1 MLGHWFQKIIQTFNG
16 TLQSNLKRFPITLFF
31 TIALTCYLCY
41 FVSNHDENKKLNWII
56 GYYLSVGTLLSLTL
70 HLWCEEMKRIIPKIA
85 VQAGMHLL
93 LILDAIYLYSYSY
106 EKSFTEIGIAHG
118 AGILAIGLSVFFLSF
133 FKEKNDIPSWN
144 FALSSIT
151 ACVTA
156 NVIGCIMSGGI
167 CFLILSVHKLFDLS
181 IDSTCYLYVVILCNV
196 CLSMFLFLGL
206 LPQKQEKHNTRPLQH
221 SFFNGVIHYLFLPL
235 TGGYLI
241 VLYIYA
247 LRILINWELPIG
259 WVSWLVITL
268 MTGCIVIEFGLY
280 PSRMAQQKRTD
291 NLIARWLP
299 LFVLPLLFLMT
310 IGIIRRFNDYG
321 VTINRLYLITLN
333 IWCYFV
339 CITLIIIKAKRI
351 SWIPISFSLVFLLT
365 SVLPVNYASITRQI
379 IQKEVNQTIIHQNPM
394 QNLPLSQEQYNQWL
408 KTFSPEQAR
417 QINEKFIYL
426 YEWFGK
432 ESICQWIDEDVS
444 LYMLRTEFEDR
455 QENQSTVSYS
465 GTIASEATIS
475 VPDGDQRFQS
485 IHRYQIIYHKG
496 QDKIIA
502 VSLTQDN
509 DTVYIDQQTIES
521 LSQRKKGEMPP
532 TQLNCN
538 SSQKVFLLTSFSIEK
553 TEENIEVSIDGYLF
567 SK

>member
-181 IDSTCYLYVVILCNV
+181 IDSTCYLYIVILCNV

-221 SFFNGVIHYLFLPL
+221 SFLNGVIHYLFLPL

-299 LFVLPLLFLMT
+299 LFVLPLLLLMT

-339 CITLIIIKAKRI
+339 CIILIIIKAKRI

-365 SVLPVNYASITRQI
+365 SVLPVNYANITRQI
-379 IQKEVNQTIIHQNPM
+379 IQKEVNQTIIHQKPM

-444 LYMLRTEFEDR
+444 LYMLRTEFEDK
-455 QENQSTVSYS
+455 QENQTTVSYS

-475 VPDGDQRFQS
+475 IPDGYQKLQS
-485 IHRYQIIYHKG
+485 IHRYQIIDHKG

>member
-181 IDSTCYLYVVILCNV
+181 IDSTCYLYIVILCNV

-221 SFFNGVIHYLFLPL
+221 SFLNGVIHYLFLPL

-379 IQKEVNQTIIHQNPM
+379 IQKEVNQTIIHQKPM

-432 ESICQWIDEDVS
+432 ESICQWIDEDAS
-444 LYMLRTEFEDR
+444 LYMLRTEFEDK
-455 QENQSTVSYS
+455 QENQPTVSYS

-475 VPDGDQRFQS
+475 IPDGYQKLQS
-485 IHRYQIIYHKG
+485 IHRYQIIDHKG

-502 VSLTQDN
+502 VPLTQDN

-532 TQLNCN
+532 TQLDCN

>member
-221 SFFNGVIHYLFLPL
+221 PFLNGVIHYLFLPL

-394 QNLPLSQEQYNQWL
+394 QNLPLSQEQYNQWM

-475 VPDGDQRFQS
+475 VPDGYQKLQS
-485 IHRYQIIYHKG
+485 IHRYQIIDHKG

>member
-70 HLWCEEMKRIIPKIA
+70 HLWCEEMKRIIPPIA

-221 SFFNGVIHYLFLPL
+221 SFLNGVIHYLFLPL

-299 LFVLPLLFLMT
+299 LFVLPLLLLMT

-379 IQKEVNQTIIHQNPM
+379 IQKEVNQTIIRQKPM
-394 QNLPLSQEQYNQWL
+394 LNLPLSQEQYNQWL

-432 ESICQWIDEDVS
+432 ESICQWIDEDAS
-444 LYMLRTEFEDR
+444 LYMLRTEFEDK
-455 QENQSTVSYS
+455 QGNQPTVSYS
-465 GTIASEATIS
+465 GTIASEAAIS
-475 VPDGDQRFQS
+475 IPDGYQKLQS
-485 IHRYQIIYHKG
+485 IHRYQIIDHKE

-502 VSLTQDN
+502 VPLTQDN

-538 SSQKVFLLTSFSIEK
+538 SSQKFFLLTSFSIEK

>member
-379 IQKEVNQTIIHQNPM
+379 IQKEVNQTIIHQKPM

-475 VPDGDQRFQS
+475 VPDGYQKLQS
-485 IHRYQIIYHKG
+485 IHRYQIIDHKG

>member
-299 LFVLPLLFLMT
+299 LFVLPLLLLMT

-339 CITLIIIKAKRI
+339 CIILIIIKAKRI

-379 IQKEVNQTIIHQNPM
+379 IQKEVNQTIIHQKPM

-444 LYMLRTEFEDR
+444 LYMLRTEFEDK

-475 VPDGDQRFQS
+475 IPDGYQKLQS
-485 IHRYQIIYHKG
+485 IHRYQIIDHKG

-502 VSLTQDN
+502 VPLTQDN

>member
-151 ACVTA
+151 ACMTA

-181 IDSTCYLYVVILCNV
+181 IDSTCYLYIVILCNV

-206 LPQKQEKHNTRPLQH
+206 LPQKREKHNTRPLQH
-221 SFFNGVIHYLFLPL
+221 SFLNGVIHYLFLPL

-299 LFVLPLLFLMT
+299 LFVLPLLLLMT

-339 CITLIIIKAKRI
+339 CIILIIIKAKRI

-379 IQKEVNQTIIHQNPM
+379 IQKEVNQTIIRQKPM
-394 QNLPLSQEQYNQWL
+394 LNLPLSQEQYNQWL
-408 KTFSPEQAR
+408 KTFSSEQAR

-432 ESICQWIDEDVS
+432 ESICQWIDEDAS
-444 LYMLRTEFEDR
+444 LYMLRTEFEDK
-455 QENQSTVSYS
+455 QENQPTVSYS

-475 VPDGDQRFQS
+475 IPDGYQKLQS
-485 IHRYQIIYHKG
+485 IHRYQIIDHKE

-538 SSQKVFLLTSFSIEK
+538 SSQKAFLLTSFSIEK

>member
-221 SFFNGVIHYLFLPL
+221 PFLNGVIHYLFLPL

-475 VPDGDQRFQS
+475 VPDGYQKLQS
-485 IHRYQIIYHKG
+485 IHRYQIIDHKG

>member
-167 CFLILSVHKLFDLS
+167 CFLILSVHKLFNLS

-221 SFFNGVIHYLFLPL
+221 SFLNGVIHYLFLPL

-475 VPDGDQRFQS
+475 VPDGYQKLQS
-485 IHRYQIIYHKG
+485 IHRYQIIDHKG

>member
-151 ACVTA
+151 ACMTA

-181 IDSTCYLYVVILCNV
+181 IDSTCYLYVAILCNV

-221 SFFNGVIHYLFLPL
+221 SFLNGVIHYLFLPL

-299 LFVLPLLFLMT
+299 LFVLPLLLLMT

-379 IQKEVNQTIIHQNPM
+379 IQKEVNQTIIHQKPM

-432 ESICQWIDEDVS
+432 ESICQWIDEDAS
-444 LYMLRTEFEDR
+444 LYMLRTEFEDK
-455 QENQSTVSYS
+455 QENQPTVSYS

-475 VPDGDQRFQS
+475 IPDGYQKLQS
-485 IHRYQIIYHKG
+485 IHRYQIIDHKG

-538 SSQKVFLLTSFSIEK
+538 SSQKAFLLTSFSIEK

>member
-221 SFFNGVIHYLFLPL
+221 SFLNGVIHYLFLPL

-379 IQKEVNQTIIHQNPM
+379 IQREVNQTIIHQNPM

-475 VPDGDQRFQS
+475 VPDGYQKLQS
-485 IHRYQIIYHKG
+485 IHRYQIIDHKG

>member
-181 IDSTCYLYVVILCNV
+181 IDSTCYLYIVILCNV

-221 SFFNGVIHYLFLPL
+221 SFLNGVIHYLFLPL

-365 SVLPVNYASITRQI
+365 SVLPINYASITRQI
-379 IQKEVNQTIIHQNPM
+379 IQKEVNQTIIHQKPM

-444 LYMLRTEFEDR
+444 LYMLRTEFEDK

-475 VPDGDQRFQS
+475 VPDGYQKLQS
-485 IHRYQIIYHKG
+485 IHRYQIIDHKG

-538 SSQKVFLLTSFSIEK
+538 SSQKAFLLTSFSIEK

>member
-379 IQKEVNQTIIHQNPM
+379 IQKEVNQTIIHQKPM

-408 KTFSPEQAR
+408 KTFSSEQAR

-432 ESICQWIDEDVS
+432 ESICQWIDEDAS
-444 LYMLRTEFEDR
+444 LYMLRTEFEDK
-455 QENQSTVSYS
+455 QENQPTVSYS

-475 VPDGDQRFQS
+475 IPDGYQKLQS
-485 IHRYQIIYHKG
+485 IHRYQIIDHKE

>member
-181 IDSTCYLYVVILCNV
+181 IDSTCYLYVAILCNV

-221 SFFNGVIHYLFLPL
+221 SFLNGVIHYLFLPL

-299 LFVLPLLFLMT
+299 LFVLPLLLLMT

-379 IQKEVNQTIIHQNPM
+379 IQKEVNQTIIHQKPM

-444 LYMLRTEFEDR
+444 LYMLRTEFEDK

-475 VPDGDQRFQS
+475 VPDGYQKLQS
-485 IHRYQIIYHKG
+485 IHRYQIIDHKG

-538 SSQKVFLLTSFSIEK
+538 SSQKAFLLTSFSIEK

>member
-85 VQAGMHLL
+85 AQAGMHLL

-151 ACVTA
+151 ACMTA

-181 IDSTCYLYVVILCNV
+181 IDSTCYLYVAILCNV

-221 SFFNGVIHYLFLPL
+221 PFLNGVIHYLFLPL

-379 IQKEVNQTIIHQNPM
+379 IQKEVNQTIIHQKPM

-455 QENQSTVSYS
+455 QENQPTVSYS

-475 VPDGDQRFQS
+475 IPDGYQKLQS
-485 IHRYQIIYHKG
+485 IHRYQIIDHKE

-502 VSLTQDN
+502 VPLTQDN

-538 SSQKVFLLTSFSIEK
+538 SSQKAFLLTSFSIEK

>member
-106 EKSFTEIGIAHG
+106 KKSFTEIGIAHG

-181 IDSTCYLYVVILCNV
+181 IDSTCYLYIVILCNV

-221 SFFNGVIHYLFLPL
+221 SFLNGVIHYLFLPL

-379 IQKEVNQTIIHQNPM
+379 IQKEVNQTIIHQKPM

-432 ESICQWIDEDVS
+432 ECICQWIDEDAS
-444 LYMLRTEFEDR
+444 LYMLRTEFEDK
-455 QENQSTVSYS
+455 QENQPTVSYS

-475 VPDGDQRFQS
+475 IPDGYQKLQS
-485 IHRYQIIYHKG
+485 IHRYQIIDHKE

-538 SSQKVFLLTSFSIEK
+538 SSQKAFLLTSFSIEK

>member
-70 HLWCEEMKRIIPKIA
+70 HLWCEEMKRIIPKIT

-221 SFFNGVIHYLFLPL
+221 SFLNGVIHYLFLPL

-475 VPDGDQRFQS
+475 VPDGYQKLQS
-485 IHRYQIIYHKG
+485 IHRYQIIDHKG

>member
-151 ACVTA
+151 ACMTA

-181 IDSTCYLYVVILCNV
+181 IDSTCYLYVAILCNV

-221 SFFNGVIHYLFLPL
+221 SFLNGVIHYLFLPL

-379 IQKEVNQTIIHQNPM
+379 IQKEVNQTIIHQKPM

-444 LYMLRTEFEDR
+444 LYMLRTEFEDK

-475 VPDGDQRFQS
+475 VPDGYQKLQS
-485 IHRYQIIYHKG
+485 IHRYQIIDHKG

-538 SSQKVFLLTSFSIEK
+538 SSQKAFLLTSFSIEK

>member
-151 ACVTA
+151 ACMTA

-181 IDSTCYLYVVILCNV
+181 IDSTCYLYVAILCNV

-221 SFFNGVIHYLFLPL
+221 SFLNGVIHYLFLPL

-379 IQKEVNQTIIHQNPM
+379 IQKEVNQTIIRQKPM
-394 QNLPLSQEQYNQWL
+394 LNLPLSQEQYNQWL
-408 KTFSPEQAR
+408 KTFSSEQAR

-432 ESICQWIDEDVS
+432 ESICQWIDEDAS
-444 LYMLRTEFEDR
+444 LYMLRTEFEDK
-455 QENQSTVSYS
+455 QENQPTVSYS

-475 VPDGDQRFQS
+475 IPDGYQKLQS
-485 IHRYQIIYHKG
+485 IHRYQIIDHKE

-502 VSLTQDN
+502 VPLTQDN

-538 SSQKVFLLTSFSIEK
+538 SSQKAFLLTSFSIEK

>member
-181 IDSTCYLYVVILCNV
+181 IDSTCYLYIVILCNV

-206 LPQKQEKHNTRPLQH
+206 LPQKREKHNTRPLQH

-379 IQKEVNQTIIHQNPM
+379 IQKEVNQTIIHQKPM

-475 VPDGDQRFQS
+475 VPDGYQKLQS
-485 IHRYQIIYHKG
+485 IHRYQIIDHKG

>member
-151 ACVTA
+151 ACMTA

-181 IDSTCYLYVVILCNV
+181 IDSTCYLYIVILCNV

-221 SFFNGVIHYLFLPL
+221 SFLNGVIHYLFLPL

-379 IQKEVNQTIIHQNPM
+379 IQKEVNQTIIRQKPM
-394 QNLPLSQEQYNQWL
+394 LNLPLSQEQYNQWL

-432 ESICQWIDEDVS
+432 ESICQWIDEDAS
-444 LYMLRTEFEDR
+444 LYMLRTEFEDK
-455 QENQSTVSYS
+455 QENQPTVSYS

-475 VPDGDQRFQS
+475 IPDGYQKLQS
-485 IHRYQIIYHKG
+485 IHRYQIIDHKG

-502 VSLTQDN
+502 VPLTQDN

-521 LSQRKKGEMPP
+521 LNQCKKGEMPP

-538 SSQKVFLLTSFSIEK
+538 SSQKAFLLTSFSIEK

>member
-181 IDSTCYLYVVILCNV
+181 IDSTCYLYIVILCNV

-206 LPQKQEKHNTRPLQH
+206 LPQKREKHNTRPLQH
-221 SFFNGVIHYLFLPL
+221 SFLNGVIHYLFLPL

-379 IQKEVNQTIIHQNPM
+379 IQKEVNQTIIRQKPM
-394 QNLPLSQEQYNQWL
+394 LNLPLSQEQYNQWL

-432 ESICQWIDEDVS
+432 ESICQWIDEDAS
-444 LYMLRTEFEDR
+444 LYMLRTEFEDK
-455 QENQSTVSYS
+455 QENQPTVSYS

-475 VPDGDQRFQS
+475 IPDGYQKLQS
-485 IHRYQIIYHKG
+485 IHRYQIIDHKE

-538 SSQKVFLLTSFSIEK
+538 SSQKAFLLTSFSIEK

>member
-181 IDSTCYLYVVILCNV
+181 MDSTCYLYVVILCNV

-221 SFFNGVIHYLFLPL
+221 SFLNGVIHYLFLPL

-475 VPDGDQRFQS
+475 VPDGYQKLQS
-485 IHRYQIIYHKG
+485 IHRYQIIDHKG

>member
-379 IQKEVNQTIIHQNPM
+379 IQKEVNQTIIRQKPM
-394 QNLPLSQEQYNQWL
+394 LNLPLSQEQYNQWL
-408 KTFSPEQAR
+408 KTFSSEQAR

-444 LYMLRTEFEDR
+444 LYMLRTEFEDK

-475 VPDGDQRFQS
+475 VPDGYQKLQS
-485 IHRYQIIYHKG
+485 IHRYQIIDHKG

-538 SSQKVFLLTSFSIEK
+538 SSQKAFLLTSFSIEK

>member
-118 AGILAIGLSVFFLSF
+118 AGILAIGLSVFLLSF

-181 IDSTCYLYVVILCNV
+181 IDSTCYLYIVILCNV

-221 SFFNGVIHYLFLPL
+221 SFLNGVIHYLFLPL

-379 IQKEVNQTIIHQNPM
+379 IQKEVNQTIIRQKPM
-394 QNLPLSQEQYNQWL
+394 LNLPLSQEQYNQWL
-408 KTFSPEQAR
+408 KTFSSEQAR

-432 ESICQWIDEDVS
+432 ESICQWIDEDAS
-444 LYMLRTEFEDR
+444 LYMLRTEFEDK
-455 QENQSTVSYS
+455 QENQPTVSYS

-475 VPDGDQRFQS
+475 IPDGYQKLQS
-485 IHRYQIIYHKG
+485 IHRYQIIDHKE

-538 SSQKVFLLTSFSIEK
+538 SSQKAFLLTSFSIEK

>member
-181 IDSTCYLYVVILCNV
+181 IDSTCYLYIVILCNV

-221 SFFNGVIHYLFLPL
+221 SFLNGVIHYLFLPL

-379 IQKEVNQTIIHQNPM
+379 IQKEVNQTIIRQKPM
-394 QNLPLSQEQYNQWL
+394 LNLPLSQEQYNQWL

-432 ESICQWIDEDVS
+432 ESICQWIDEDAS
-444 LYMLRTEFEDR
+444 LYMLRTEFEDK
-455 QENQSTVSYS
+455 QENQPTVSYS

-475 VPDGDQRFQS
+475 ISDGYQKLQS
-485 IHRYQIIYHKG
+485 IHRYQIIDHKG

-502 VSLTQDN
+502 VPLTQDN

-521 LSQRKKGEMPP
+521 LNQCKKGEMPP

-538 SSQKVFLLTSFSIEK
+538 SSQKAFLLTSFSIEK

>member
-16 TLQSNLKRFPITLFF
+16 TLQSYLKRFPITLFF

-221 SFFNGVIHYLFLPL
+221 SFLNGVIHYLFLPL

-475 VPDGDQRFQS
+475 VPDGYQKLQS
-485 IHRYQIIYHKG
+485 IHRYQIIDHKG

>member
-16 TLQSNLKRFPITLFF
+16 TLQITLKRFPITLFF

-93 LILDAIYLYSYSY
+93 LILDTIYLYSYSY

-181 IDSTCYLYVVILCNV
+181 IDSTCYLYIVILCNV

-221 SFFNGVIHYLFLPL
+221 SFLNGVIHYLFLPL

-379 IQKEVNQTIIHQNPM
+379 IQKEVNQTIIRQKPM
-394 QNLPLSQEQYNQWL
+394 LNLPLSQEQYNQWL
-408 KTFSPEQAR
+408 KTFSSEQAR

-432 ESICQWIDEDVS
+432 ESICQWIDEDAS
-444 LYMLRTEFEDR
+444 LYMLRTEFEDK
-455 QENQSTVSYS
+455 QENQPTVSYS

-475 VPDGDQRFQS
+475 IPDGYQKLQS
-485 IHRYQIIYHKG
+485 IHRYQIIDHKE

-538 SSQKVFLLTSFSIEK
+538 SSQKAFLLTSFSIEK

>member
-70 HLWCEEMKRIIPKIA
+70 HLWCEEMKRIISKIA

-181 IDSTCYLYVVILCNV
+181 IDSTCYLYIVILCNV

-206 LPQKQEKHNTRPLQH
+206 LPQKREKHNTRPLQH
-221 SFFNGVIHYLFLPL
+221 SFLNGVIHYLFLPL

-299 LFVLPLLFLMT
+299 LFVLPLLLLMT

-339 CITLIIIKAKRI
+339 CIILIIIKAKRI

-379 IQKEVNQTIIHQNPM
+379 IQKEVNQTIIRQKPM
-394 QNLPLSQEQYNQWL
+394 LNLPLSQEQYNQWL
-408 KTFSPEQAR
+408 KTFSSEQAR

-432 ESICQWIDEDVS
+432 ESICQWIDEDAS
-444 LYMLRTEFEDR
+444 LYMLRTEFEDK
-455 QENQSTVSYS
+455 QENQPTVSYS

-475 VPDGDQRFQS
+475 IPDGYQKLQS
-485 IHRYQIIYHKG
+485 IHRYQIIDHKE

-532 TQLNCN
+532 TQLDCN

>member
-221 SFFNGVIHYLFLPL
+221 SFLNGVIHYLFLPL

-379 IQKEVNQTIIHQNPM
+379 IQKEVNQTIIHQKPM

-455 QENQSTVSYS
+455 QENQPTVSYS

-475 VPDGDQRFQS
+475 IPDGYQKLQS
-485 IHRYQIIYHKG
+485 IHRYQIIDHKE

-502 VSLTQDN
+502 VPLTQDN

>member
-221 SFFNGVIHYLFLPL
+221 PFLNGVIHYLFLPL

-379 IQKEVNQTIIHQNPM
+379 IQKEVNQTIRHQNPM

-475 VPDGDQRFQS
+475 VPDGYQKLQS
-485 IHRYQIIYHKG
+485 IHRYQIIDHKG

>member
-151 ACVTA
+151 ACMTA

-181 IDSTCYLYVVILCNV
+181 IDSTCYLYVAILCNV

-221 SFFNGVIHYLFLPL
+221 SFLNGVIHYLFLPL

-379 IQKEVNQTIIHQNPM
+379 IQKEVNQTIIHQKPM

-455 QENQSTVSYS
+455 QENQPTVSYS

-475 VPDGDQRFQS
+475 IPDGYQKLQS
-485 IHRYQIIYHKG
+485 IHRYQIIDHKE

-538 SSQKVFLLTSFSIEK
+538 SSQKAFLLTSFSIEK

>member
-181 IDSTCYLYVVILCNV
+181 IDSTCYLYVAILCNV

-379 IQKEVNQTIIHQNPM
+379 IQKEVNQTIIRQKPM
-394 QNLPLSQEQYNQWL
+394 LNLPLSQEQYNQWL
-408 KTFSPEQAR
+408 KTFSSEQAR

-432 ESICQWIDEDVS
+432 ESICQWIDEDAS
-444 LYMLRTEFEDR
+444 LYMLRTEFEDK
-455 QENQSTVSYS
+455 QENQPTVSYS

-475 VPDGDQRFQS
+475 IPDGYQKLQS
-485 IHRYQIIYHKG
+485 IHRYQIIDHKG

-538 SSQKVFLLTSFSIEK
+538 SSQKAFLLTSFSIEK

>member
-181 IDSTCYLYVVILCNV
+181 IDSTCYLYIVILCNV

-221 SFFNGVIHYLFLPL
+221 SFLNGVIHYLFLPL

-379 IQKEVNQTIIHQNPM
+379 IQKEVNQTIIRQKPM
-394 QNLPLSQEQYNQWL
+394 LNLPLSQEQYNQWL

-432 ESICQWIDEDVS
+432 ESICQWIDEDAS
-444 LYMLRTEFEDR
+444 LYMLRTEFEDK
-455 QENQSTVSYS
+455 QENQPTVSYS

-475 VPDGDQRFQS
+475 IPDGYQKLQS
-485 IHRYQIIYHKG
+485 IHRYQIIDHKG

-502 VSLTQDN
+502 VPLTQDN
-509 DTVYIDQQTIES
+509 DTVYIDQQTIDS
-521 LSQRKKGEMPP
+521 LNQCKKGEMPP

-538 SSQKVFLLTSFSIEK
+538 SSQKAFLLTSFSIEK

>member
-70 HLWCEEMKRIIPKIA
+70 HLWCEEMKRIISKIA

-221 SFFNGVIHYLFLPL
+221 SFLNGVIHYLFLPL

-475 VPDGDQRFQS
+475 VPDGYQKLQS
-485 IHRYQIIYHKG
+485 IHRYQIIDHKG

>member
-379 IQKEVNQTIIHQNPM
+379 IQKEVNQTIIHQKPM

-432 ESICQWIDEDVS
+432 ESICQWIDEDAS
-444 LYMLRTEFEDR
+444 LYMLRTEFEDK
-455 QENQSTVSYS
+455 QENQPTVSYS

-475 VPDGDQRFQS
+475 IPDGYQKLQS
-485 IHRYQIIYHKG
+485 IHRYQIIDHKG

-538 SSQKVFLLTSFSIEK
+538 SSQKAFLLTSFSIEK

>member
-151 ACVTA
+151 ACMTA

-221 SFFNGVIHYLFLPL
+221 SFLNGVIHYLFLPL

-379 IQKEVNQTIIHQNPM
+379 IQKEVNQTIIRQKPM
-394 QNLPLSQEQYNQWL
+394 LNLPLSQEQYNQWL
-408 KTFSPEQAR
+408 KTFSSEQAR

-432 ESICQWIDEDVS
+432 ESICQWIDEDAS
-444 LYMLRTEFEDR
+444 LYMLRTEFEDK
-455 QENQSTVSYS
+455 QENQPTVSYS

-475 VPDGDQRFQS
+475 IPDGYQKLQS
-485 IHRYQIIYHKG
+485 IHRYQIIDHKE

-538 SSQKVFLLTSFSIEK
+538 SSQKAFLLTSFSIEK

>member
-221 SFFNGVIHYLFLPL
+221 SFLNGVIHYLFLPL

-247 LRILINWELPIG
+247 LRILIYWELPIG

-475 VPDGDQRFQS
+475 VPDGYQKLQS
-485 IHRYQIIYHKG
+485 IHRYQIIDHKG

>member
-221 SFFNGVIHYLFLPL
+221 SFLNGVIHYLFLPL

-394 QNLPLSQEQYNQWL
+394 QNLPLSQEQHNQWL

-475 VPDGDQRFQS
+475 VPDGYQKLQS
-485 IHRYQIIYHKG
+485 IHRYQIIDHKG